1 MTTTEQ
7 AALLGALAGIFCV
20 TLATLV
26 MSIATLFSLN
36 ANMNSFRAEMVVND
50 NARCDD
56 MNANDN
62 ARLANVERLLPEYD
76 ALHARID
83 AVERGQA
90 ALDDRIDALAAS
102 PSE

>member
-1 MTTTEQ
+1 
-7 AALLGALAGIFCV
+7 
-20 TLATLV
+20 
-26 MSIATLFSLN
+26 
-36 ANMNSFRAEMVVND
+36 
-50 NARCDD
+50 

-76 ALHARID
+76 SLRARID

-90 ALDDRIDALAAS
+90 ALADRIDALAAS